1 MVGFL
6 RVFLLRFSGFFVFF
20 ALLNIDNIGVFWGF
34 VGFLWGLFWGYFIK
48 ILVKDGK

>member
-34 VGFLWGLFWGYFIK
+34 MGFFIK
-48 ILVKDGK
+48 ILVNQGN